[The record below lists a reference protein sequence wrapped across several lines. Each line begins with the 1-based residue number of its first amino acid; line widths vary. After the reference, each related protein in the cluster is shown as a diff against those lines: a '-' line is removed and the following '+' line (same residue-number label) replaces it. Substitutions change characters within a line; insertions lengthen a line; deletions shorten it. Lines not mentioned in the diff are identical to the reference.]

1 MKVNRLRRFERGL
14 RFWMIFTT
22 LLRFLMNL
30 HAPSLK
36 LKSNKLDDFSQVRIC
51 HKKTNFTRVKQVP
64 DIICRL
70 GSRRS
75 LQLSSFFPG
84 TTLQERSRLISR
96 AAALYRAH
104 IPCKRRT
111 RLPIKIHSFGSEE
124 RVAIVIIQLHKV
136 KYK

>member
-1 MKVNRLRRFERGL
+1 MRFSFLIDFFFVVLDDFYYAFKVFNEPPCPLFK
-14 RFWMIFTT
+14 
-22 LLRFLMNL
+22 
-30 HAPSLK
+30 K
-36 LKSNKLDDFSQVRIC
+36 LTSNKLDDFSQVRIC

-64 DIICRL
+64 DIIYGL

-124 RVAIVIIQLHKV
+124 RVVIVIIQLHKV